1 MLYDPQSHPTCP
13 PRSRRWIRP
22 GIAARGGP
30 AAVAACCLAL
40 VGGAAPAEPVASDV
54 EAIVSHATSSPAG
67 DAAFTFVPA
76 DLRGDTRSLPI
87 GVFDSGIGGL
97 TVLEAILA
105 ADAFDNRSLKPG
117 PDGRPDF
124 EHERFVYLGDQANMP
139 YGNYPREG
147 NEAYLRELI
156 LKDVIFLLGRR
167 RWPDAT
173 AARAVL
179 DKPPVKA
186 LVIACNTATAYGLE
200 DVRAALAYWDVPVFV
215 VGVVEAGARGVLEAE
230 RSAGPEEATAV
241 LATVGTCD
249 SMAYPRAI
257 ATAFGRAGR
266 RSPTVVQRGFSDL
279 AAAIE
284 GDPDATART
293 SIEQAIATDLRALVE
308 EHHRSH
314 AALPI
319 GRLVLG
325 CTHFPLVREQILAE
339 LERLRGTEREGER
352 PFQQLI
358 APRITVIDPAGLAAR
373 ELFRTL
379 ALERMRAPARENGG
393 RDVPDGS
400 SIGRSDLFFLSVP
413 AEQFPDGPGR
423 VMTKFHRPPGR
434 LDVEDTR
441 VVPLE
446 PDLLPA
452 TVQDMIRTRLPHV
465 WRSLGW

>member
-1 MLYDPQSHPTCP
+1 MPPDPQSHPRRPCL
-13 PRSRRWIRP
+13 PRRCVRL
-22 GIAARGGP
+22 GISARGGL

-40 VGGAAPAEPVASDV
+40 AGGAAPAEPISPDLEPVVA
-54 EAIVSHATSSPAG
+54 HATSAPAG
-67 DAAFTFVPA
+67 DGAFTFVPA

-156 LKDVIFLLGRR
+156 LKDAIFLLGRR
-167 RWPDAT
+167 RWPDAS

-200 DVRAALAYWDVPVFV
+200 DVRAAIERWNVPVFV
-215 VGVVEAGARGVLEAE
+215 VGVVEAGARGVLEME
-230 RSAGPEEATAV
+230 RSDGGEEAIAV

-266 RSPTVVQRGFSDL
+266 RGPTVVQRGFADL
-279 AAAIE
+279 AAVIE
-284 GDPDATART
+284 GDPDVTART
-293 SIEQAIATDLRALVE
+293 SVEEAIATELRALVE
-308 EHHRSH
+308 EHHRSP
-314 AALPI
+314 AAVPI
-319 GRLVLG
+319 GSIVLG
-325 CTHFPLVREQILAE
+325 CTHFPLVREQLLAE
-339 LERLRGTEREGER
+339 LERLRGTARDGAR
-352 PFQQLI
+352 PFQRVL
-358 APRITVIDPAGLAAR
+358 APRIDVIDPAGLAAR

-379 ALERMRAPARENGG
+379 SLERMRAPAPADGG
-393 RDVPDGS
+393 RDAPDGS
-400 SIGRSDLFFLSVP
+400 SIGRADLFFLSVP
-413 AEQFPDGPGR
+413 ADGFPVGPGR
-423 VMTKFHRPPGR
+423 VTTKFHRATGR

-441 VVPLE
+441 VVPLR

-452 TVQDMIRTRLPHV
+452 TSLHMIRTRLPHV